1 LPLRRGSGCFRCDQ
15 HDLAG
20 VSGIRRGDPCRH
32 LWLTHF
38 AGGAPPCLS
47 KGLVGY
53 GGDRRACL
61 GSELFLSGQRL
72 HVELS
77 EFAAIMTVVRNG
89 AAGFKGRAITSPHG
103 YEQIPTLVERG
114 EQRFADFQ
122 ADQLGLSH
130 RRSSPVTSSTAY

>member
-1 LPLRRGSGCFRCDQ
+1 MPFKGPGGLWRRSSR
-15 HDLAG
+15 
-20 VSGIRRGDPCRH
+20 
-32 LWLTHF
+32 
-38 AGGAPPCLS
+38 
-47 KGLVGY
+47 
-53 GGDRRACL
+53 CL

-72 HVELS
+72 HIELS

-89 AAGFKGRAITSPHG
+89 AAGFKGRAITGPHG